1 PFRDIA
7 AGEQSH
13 RGRDS
18 LARGQRAQFPQAAT
32 RFSSAER
39 GKGRCP
45 FPRSPIPKTAL
56 QRFPTPHHSWIEP
69 ASTSLRTISLGDSEH
84 LLHNHHVSV
93 AALRLL
99 FTFAPECR
107 SASSG
112 IDVHLHRNTHAC
124 KSQPTI
130 FMCSAPFLRCLVGL
144 SAPSLLGRGEPTRLS
159 NQAPFLRSL
168 VGLSAPSLLG
178 RGEPTRLSNEALSR
192 RSYRSPRPAAEI
204 SRWRFRH
211 LRAAVRSPALGSIV
225 FGSIVGCAF
234 LAGVVGDFSIRRRS
248 WVDIWTNSS
257 AAFSVSLAPRDV
269 FSAAWA
275 TPAILLVISPLLRAA
290 SLTLR
295 AISLVVASCCSTA
308 VAIVPEISLTWLMTA
323 PIDAM
328 ASTAALLLVWMA
340 PILRLMSSVAL
351 AVALASSFTSLATT
365 AKPLPASPARAAS
378 MVAF

>member
-234 LAGVVGDFSIRRRS
+234 LAGVDVELLDQ
-248 WVDIWTNSS
+248 
-257 AAFSVSLAPRDV
+257 AAQLGGHLDQFLRCLLGVAGAPRCILGGLGYTGNIAGDL
-269 FSAAWA
+269 AAIA
-275 TPAILLVISPLLRAA
+275 RRFAHVARHLVSSR
-290 SLTLR
+290 
-295 AISLVVASCCSTA
+295 V
-308 VAIVPEISLTWLMTA
+308 
-323 PIDAM
+323 
-328 ASTAALLLVWMA
+328 LLLDGGGDRPGNIVDLVDDGA
-340 PILRLMSSVAL
+340 DRCNGV
-351 AVALASSFTSLATT
+351 
-365 AKPLPASPARAAS
+365 
-378 MVAF
+378 

>member
-1 PFRDIA
+1 
-7 AGEQSH
+7 
-13 RGRDS
+13 
-18 LARGQRAQFPQAAT
+18 AAT

-159 NQAPFLRSL
+159 N
-168 VGLSAPSLLG
+168 
-178 RGEPTRLSNEALSR
+178 EALSR

-234 LAGVVGDFSIRRRS
+234 LAGVDVELLDQ
-248 WVDIWTNSS
+248 
-257 AAFSVSLAPRDV
+257 AAQLGGHLDQFLRCLLGVAGAPRC
-269 FSAAWA
+269 
-275 TPAILLVISPLLRAA
+275 ILGGL
-290 SLTLR
+290 
-295 AISLVVASCCSTA
+295 
-308 VAIVPEISLTWLMTA
+308 
-323 PIDAM
+323 
-328 ASTAALLLVWMA
+328 
-340 PILRLMSSVAL
+340 
-351 AVALASSFTSLATT
+351 
-365 AKPLPASPARAAS
+365 
-378 MVAF
+378 